1 MQTIFPYIL
10 AWALSFLNAN
20 PKEAYLSQ
28 NRQDLNATTFEFP
41 KEDFNLI
48 GFGAYHGS
56 QKTEKAELRLLDH
69 LTQKG
74 LIEYYIIEADYA
86 LAHFFNVYL
95 ESGDDVLLKDLIKH
109 YGIIIGQ
116 DRSVATFQKWKALKT
131 MNDALPQH
139 QKIKVLGTDVTVNYK
154 YVAKHIL
161 DLCNPELTL
170 RPAYSNMARMV
181 KKDTTDFSAQ
191 YDSYSKKL
199 LREWVD
205 DYDLNKTHYFRNSQ
219 QPQVLEHL
227 VRNLKATFSESHRET
242 EIFKNYM
249 ALDRLYDFKNHRQFA
264 RYGFFHLE
272 KDREGAA
279 VPFFARLIDQGVYPK
294 EKVLSVIG
302 YFMDSEVLWDVNYD
316 EEGHYVSHT
325 NEGGFGI
332 GDYEDEYFRG
342 IDHLKKSKISDMTL
356 FRLNR
361 KQSPYHE
368 KSPDLIEIIMP
379 GKKSNGELVK
389 GKATTDYLDYALLI
403 SDSKASEPLET
414 LNQTNKP

>member
-1 MQTIFPYIL
+1 
-10 AWALSFLNAN
+10 
-20 PKEAYLSQ
+20 
-28 NRQDLNATTFEFP
+28 
-41 KEDFNLI
+41 
-48 GFGAYHGS
+48 
-56 QKTEKAELRLLDH
+56 
-69 LTQKG
+69 
-74 LIEYYIIEADYA
+74 
-86 LAHFFNVYL
+86 
-95 ESGDDVLLKDLIKH
+95 
-109 YGIIIGQ
+109 
-116 DRSVATFQKWKALKT
+116 

-139 QKIKVLGTDVTVNYK
+139 QKIRVLGTDVTVNYK
-154 YVAKHIL
+154 YATRHIL
-161 DLCNPELTL
+161 ELCNPSL
-170 RPAYSNMARMV
+170 RSRPSFAAMARMV
-181 KKDTTDFSAQ
+181 AQDTTDYSAQ

-199 LREWVD
+199 LRDWVE
-205 DYDLNKTHYFRNSQ
+205 DYDENKTHYFRNSQ

-264 RYGFFHLE
+264 RYGFFHIE
-272 KDREGAA
+272 KEREGAA

-294 EKVLSVIG
+294 EKVLSIIG

-316 EEGHYVSHT
+316 EKGHYVSHT

-342 IDHLKKSKISDMTL
+342 IDHLKKTKISDMTL

-361 KQSPYHE
+361 EQSPYHQ

-389 GKATTDYLDYALLI
+389 GKATTQYLDYALLI
-403 SDSKASEPLET
+403 SDSKASLPLET
-414 LNQTNKP
+414 LNHTPKP